1 MKLLSGTRP
10 HMLSA
15 IGLCRVCV
23 AICIVT
29 LVLSHSQCNA
39 TEPGAAIPDRS
50 TVSTYVDPL
59 IKEGGYVGVAIGIV
73 TASGS
78 KVYGFGNVK
87 RQRPERPSGETVF
100 ALASVTKTFTGVL
113 LADMIR
119 RGVVRLDDP
128 ISRYLPKRVLGPRN
142 PLASVTLLDLATH
155 TAGFPKNLPREVDFP
170 AEEPRGPLTVRQ
182 LYRFLRTYRP
192 GAQPGSEFHY
202 SNIGMAL
209 LGHILELAAGQ
220 SYETMVEERIC
231 KPLGMKSTRVDP
243 TPAMARRMAQGYG
256 RGLNPVTVQKFDV
269 GKSSGG
275 LYSTA
280 DDMVRYVA
288 THMGLVKADIV
299 PAMVDARTPHRQVPG
314 KKDAF
319 MGLGWHIRRVR
330 GIEIITKNG
339 GVRGFQSYVAFVP
352 NAQIGVVALAN
363 ASPEGREL
371 DRAGRR
377 ILFSMLDADAGLS
390 E

>member
-1 MKLLSGTRP
+1 MELLSGARFQVF
-10 HMLSA
+10 SA
-15 IGLCRVCV
+15 IGLSGVCV
-23 AICIVT
+23 AVCIVAFA
-29 LVLSHSQCNA
+29 LIHAPCNA
-39 TEPGAAIPDRS
+39 TEPGAAIPNRN
-50 TVSTYVDPL
+50 TVSTFVDPL
-59 IKEGGYVGVAIGIV
+59 IKEAGYVGVAIGIV
-73 TASGS
+73 TASGA
-78 KVYGFGNVK
+78 KVYGFGDVK

-113 LADMIR
+113 LADMTR
-119 RGVVRLDDP
+119 RGLVRLDDP
-128 ISRYLPKRVLGPRN
+128 ISRYLPRRVLGPRN

-155 TAGFPKNLPREVDFP
+155 TAGFPKNLPREVDAP
-170 AEEPRGPLTVRQ
+170 AEEPRGPLTVPQ
-182 LYRFLRTYRP
+182 LHGFLRTYRP
-192 GAQPGSEFHY
+192 SAQPGSEFHY
-202 SNIGMAL
+202 SNIGIAL
-209 LGHILELAAGQ
+209 LGHILELVSGR

-231 KPLGMKSTRVDP
+231 KPLGMKSTRIDP
-243 TPAMARRMAQGYG
+243 TSSMFRRMAQGYG
-256 RGLNPVTVQKFDV
+256 KRLNPVSMRKFAV

-280 DDMVRYVA
+280 DDMLRYVA
-288 THMGLVKADIV
+288 AHMGLVSAAIV

-330 GIEIITKNG
+330 GMEIVTKNG

-352 NAQIGVVALAN
+352 SAQIGVVALAN

-377 ILFSMLDADAGLS
+377 ILFSMLDADAGFS